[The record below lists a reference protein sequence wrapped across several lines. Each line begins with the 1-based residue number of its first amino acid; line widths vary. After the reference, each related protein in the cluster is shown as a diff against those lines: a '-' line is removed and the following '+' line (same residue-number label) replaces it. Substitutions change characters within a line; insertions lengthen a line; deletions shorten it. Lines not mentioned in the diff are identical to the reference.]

1 MIRKISV
8 YFALLA
14 VVVAVGY
21 AQSGVPVIVK
31 GKVLDQ
37 YTNKP
42 INVSMMF
49 TDKTGKKF
57 KITPNILSGEYQ
69 QVLNSGE
76 EYEVTFISY
85 DVIREKHSI
94 RLEHSDKYLEIK
106 QDFFPKR
113 MTPGLEIYSENIFE
127 HNSAKLTP
135 KGTELLEGLAQA
147 MKYSRGAKLLFNI
160 SAKDADKP
168 ANAKTL
174 LDKRLNALSTHE
186 TMKAMKSR
194 ISYTTEN
201 NSNKHLSITV
211 TEINDPL
218 KN

>member
-1 MIRKISV
+1 MISRISIC
-8 YFALLA
+8 LA
-14 VVVAVGY
+14 MFLVLATFGY

-42 INVSMMF
+42 INVAMMF
-49 TDKTGKKF
+49 TAKDGKKI

-76 EYEVTFISY
+76 EYEVTFINY
-85 DVIREKHSI
+85 DIIREKHVL

-106 QDFFPKR
+106 QDYFPKR
-113 MTPGLEIYSENIFE
+113 MTAGLEIFSENIFE
-127 HNSAKLTP
+127 KNSANLTP
-135 KGTELLEGLAQA
+135 SGTELLEQIVQA
-147 MKYSRGAKLLFNI
+147 MKYSRGAKLKFNI

-168 ANAKTL
+168 ANAKDL
-174 LDKRLNALSTHE
+174 LDKRLNALTSY
-186 TMKAMKSR
+186 AGIQAVKSR
-194 ISYTTEN
+194 ISIVPEN
-201 NSNKHLSITV
+201 NSAKNVSIIV

>member
-1 MIRKISV
+1 
-8 YFALLA
+8 
-14 VVVAVGY
+14 
-21 AQSGVPVIVK
+21 
-31 GKVLDQ
+31 
-37 YTNKP
+37 
-42 INVSMMF
+42 
-49 TDKTGKKF
+49 
-57 KITPNILSGEYQ
+57 
-69 QVLNSGE
+69 
-76 EYEVTFISY
+76 
-85 DVIREKHSI
+85 
-94 RLEHSDKYLEIK
+94 
-106 QDFFPKR
+106 
-113 MTPGLEIYSENIFE
+113 MTEGLEIYSENIFE

-135 KGTELLEGLAQA
+135 KGIELLEGLAQA

-194 ISYTTEN
+194 ISYATEN
-201 NSNKHLSITV
+201 NSTKHLSITV

>member
-1 MIRKISV
+1 MIRRISICL
-8 YFALLA
+8 ALFLVIA
-14 VVVAVGY
+14 TCGY

-49 TDKTGKKF
+49 TAKDGKKF

-76 EYEVTFISY
+76 EYEVTFINY
-85 DVIREKHSI
+85 DIIREKHVL

-106 QDFFPKR
+106 QDYFPKR
-113 MTPGLEIYSENIFE
+113 MTAGLEIYSENIFE
-127 HNSAKLTP
+127 KNSANLTSS
-135 KGTELLEGLAQA
+135 GTELLEQLVQA
-147 MKYSRGAKLLFNI
+147 MKFSRGAKFQLNI

-168 ANAKTL
+168 ANAKDL
-174 LDKRLNALSTHE
+174 LNKRITALDTY
-186 TMKAMKSR
+186 AGIQAVKSR
-194 ISYTTEN
+194 ISIKPEN
-201 NSNKHLSITV
+201 NSPKNVSIIV